1 MAISIFYITLIVDFG
16 LQLVFGVLSIVLKTE
31 KFYDFIGALTHISC
45 ALLGVFYN
53 WNTSKNYSFEE
64 KLVQAICICLW
75 AAKLGAFLLYRVIKT
90 GKDSRFEEAKKNPA
104 ILLFYW
110 LLQGVWVYLN
120 ILPSLFMWTTDK
132 TDNKYIYIS
141 AIGWVLFVFGIVF
154 ETVSDYQKTVFRNNP
169 ANKGRFITTGLW
181 SISRHPNYFGEI
193 VLWFGIFI
201 AAAPYFAYPWAF
213 FSILCPIGTALQI
226 SFFSGI
232 PLLEK
237 AGLERWGGEEEYA
250 SYLENVAV
258 LVPWMRCCE
267 CYHVPETEPIAAEAD
282 GYKSTDAEEA
292 GLVDVKD

>member
-1 MAISIFYITLIVDFG
+1 M
-16 LQLVFGVLSIVLKTE
+16 
-31 KFYDFIGALTHISC
+31 
-45 ALLGVFYN
+45 
-53 WNTSKNYSFEE
+53 
-64 KLVQAICICLW
+64 
-75 AAKLGAFLLYRVIKT
+75 
-90 GKDSRFEEAKKNPA
+90 
-104 ILLFYW
+104 
-110 LLQGVWVYLN
+110 
-120 ILPSLFMWTTDK
+120 
-132 TDNKYIYIS
+132 
-141 AIGWVLFVFGIVF
+141 F

-169 ANKGRFITTGLW
+169 ANKGRFITNGIMEYFPTTLTISGKLSSGLEY
-181 SISRHPNYFGEI
+181 SSLLPPTLLIPG
-193 VLWFGIFI
+193 L
-201 AAAPYFAYPWAF
+201 F